1 VRSLLDA
8 ERVRFGRRPDIRLLV
23 ALIPVILAVLYVNAF
38 NSVTTQPQQDF
49 FFDPP
54 DPVAEAELRA
64 QQLAEWRAGLA
75 AQLPSFAFPAS
86 LLKVTGN
93 FLPVILLAI
102 YFATALVAGE
112 FEWGTVRTVHL
123 TSSRVAAMAVRI
135 LFVVLLVA
143 IAVAIALLL
152 VSVLPFLLSFEGRP
166 LQVFAAPVADLAT
179 TLASQLVTVLPFIS
193 IPVLL
198 SVLARSSSIAF
209 LLTLLLFFADL
220 AIAGAPIWAGSG
232 VPWVPALTISGSVGR
247 VLGGENTQFA
257 SLVPVGVSLAAVLVW
272 AVLPVVAAV
281 AWFRRADLNE

>member
-1 VRSLLDA
+1 MRALLAA

-23 ALIPVILAVLYVNAF
+23 VLIPVILAVLYVNAF
-38 NSVTTQPQQDF
+38 NSATTPPQQEF

-54 DPVAEAELRA
+54 DPVAEAELSA
-64 QQLAEWRAGLA
+64 QLLAEWHAGLA
-75 AQLPSFAFPAS
+75 AQLPQFAFPAS

-93 FLPVILLAI
+93 VLPVILLAI
-102 YFATALVAGE
+102 YFGTALVAGE

-135 LFVVLLVA
+135 LFIILLVA

-152 VSVLPFLLSFEGRP
+152 VAVLPFLLSFEGKP
-166 LQVFAAPVADLAT
+166 LQEFAAPVPDLAS
-179 TLASQLVTVLPFIS
+179 TLASQLVAVLPFIA
-193 IPVLL
+193 IPVFL

-232 VPWVPALTISGSVGR
+232 APWVPAVTVSGSVGR
-247 VLGGENTQFA
+247 VLGGESTQFA

>member
-1 VRSLLDA
+1 MTALLAAD
-8 ERVRFGRRPDIRLLV
+8 RVRFGRRTDIRLLV
-23 ALIPVILAVLYVNAF
+23 LLIPVILAVLYVNAF
-38 NSVTTQPQQDF
+38 NSVTTPPQQDF

-75 AQLPSFAFPAS
+75 AELPGFAFPAS

-93 FLPVILLAI
+93 VLPVILLAV
-102 YFATALVAGE
+102 YLATALVAGE

-152 VSVLPFLLSFEGRP
+152 FAILPFLLSFEGKSI
-166 LQVFAAPVADLAT
+166 QEFAVPVPDLVT
-179 TLASQLVTVLPFIS
+179 TLGSQLITVLPFIA

-198 SVLARSSSIAF
+198 SVLARSTGLAF
-209 LLTLLLFFADL
+209 LMTLLLFVFDL
-220 AIAGAPIWAGSG
+220 AAAGAPIWAGSG

-247 VLGGENTQFA
+247 IIGGESTQFA
-257 SLVPVGVSLAAVLVW
+257 SLVPVGVSLAAVLAW
-272 AVLPVVAAV
+272 SGLPIVAAV
-281 AWFRRADLNE
+281 AWFRRTDLNE

>member
-1 VRSLLDA
+1 VRALLAA
-8 ERVRFGRRPDIRLLV
+8 ERVRFGRRPDVRLLV

-38 NSVTTQPQQDF
+38 NSVTTQPQVDF

-75 AQLPSFAFPAS
+75 AELPAFAFPAS

-93 FLPVILLAI
+93 FLPVILLAV

-135 LFVVLLVA
+135 LFIVLLVA
-143 IAVAIALLL
+143 IVVGVALLL
-152 VSVLPFLLSFEGRP
+152 FSILPFLLSFEGKP
-166 LQVFAAPVADLAT
+166 LQEFAAPVPDLAT
-179 TLASQLVTVLPFIS
+179 TLGSQVVTVFPFIA

-209 LLTLLLFFADL
+209 LLTLLLFVADL

-247 VLGGENTQFA
+247 MIGGEATQFA
-257 SLVPVGVSLAAVLVW
+257 TLVPVGVSLAAVLAW
-272 AVLPVVAAV
+272 SAFPAVAAV